1 MANIVGIENMTAA
14 QIRSEIAQG
23 GRFVHY
29 IWCVSIIVMTFRRS
43 SDIYFIPAGKS
54 AISKGLPFTFLT
66 VLLGWWG
73 FHGGRSTACNVSAVI
88 LQAAMTSPM
97 ELLRQSVHNHSNTM
111 SRNSASRNQRL
122 ITRSLPLKANTMLL
136 PSSVKTAARSSVAD
150 NRVTA

>member
-73 FHGGRSTACNVSAVI
+73 FPWGPIYSLQCLGRNLAGGYDVTDGIASAIGAQPQQHDEPELSIPQPKIDNAQPAAQSEHHAFAVERKNSGPVI
-88 LQAAMTSPM
+88 
-97 ELLRQSVHNHSNTM
+97 R
-111 SRNSASRNQRL
+111 R
-122 ITRSLPLKANTMLL
+122 
-136 PSSVKTAARSSVAD
+136 
-150 NRVTA
+150 